1 MNDNVNNLLAGP
13 VVTINVGVK
22 DFGAALEEQG
32 VTVIFVNWTPPAGG
46 DQEMLDLLD
55 QLL

>member
-1 MNDNVNNLLAGP
+1 MEQTIAKLLSDP
-13 VVTINVGVK
+13 LIIINVGVSQ
-22 DFGAALEEQG
+22 FARSLEEQG
-32 VTVIFVNWTPPAGG
+32 VEVMQIDWEPPTEG